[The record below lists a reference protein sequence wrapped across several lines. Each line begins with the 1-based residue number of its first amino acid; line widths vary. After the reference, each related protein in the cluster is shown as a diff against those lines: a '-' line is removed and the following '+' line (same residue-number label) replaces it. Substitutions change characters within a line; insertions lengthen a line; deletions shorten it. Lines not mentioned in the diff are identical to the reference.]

1 MPTPSSA
8 TGLCRRSVQP
18 RLTSNPLGI
27 HNNEGDRFISIRFLE
42 KESKL
47 KTAIIIPARL
57 QSTRLPRKMLLAD
70 TGRPLIQHTVEAARQ
85 CRLADRV
92 LVATDDREIL
102 EAVFKFGGEA
112 VLTDQAHTSG
122 TDRIAEAA
130 AAVPDCDL
138 IVNLQGDEPE
148 MNPRAVD
155 QAIELLRETPSAD
168 AATVVCPIRERAVL
182 EDPAC
187 VKVVLRHDG
196 RALYFSRSPIPYAR
210 TWSDELLTRQP
221 PIYWQHLG
229 LYVYRREFLQ
239 RFSGLPDSFLETTEM
254 LEQLRILQAGGEIV
268 VAAVEKQ
275 AKGIDTSEDYRAFV
289 SRLGN
294 C

>member
-1 MPTPSSA
+1 
-8 TGLCRRSVQP
+8 
-18 RLTSNPLGI
+18 
-27 HNNEGDRFISIRFLE
+27 
-42 KESKL
+42 L

-57 QSTRLPRKMLLAD
+57 QSTRLPRKMLLAE
-70 TGRPLIQHTVEAARQ
+70 TGRPLILHTVEAARR

-102 EAVFKFGGEA
+102 EAVQRFGAEA
-112 VLTDQAHTSG
+112 VMTDPEHTSG

-130 AAVPDCDL
+130 ASVADCDL

-148 MNPRAVD
+148 MNPEAVD
-155 QAIELLRETPSAD
+155 KAIDLLRRSTAAD

-182 EDPAC
+182 DDPAC

-196 RALYFSRSPIPYAR
+196 RALYISRSPIPHPR
-210 TWSDELLTRQP
+210 NWSPDLLDREP
-221 PIYWQHLG
+221 PLFWQHLG
-229 LYVYRREFLQ
+229 LYVYRREFLNK
-239 RFSGLPDSFLETTEM
+239 FSGLPASALERTEM

-268 VAAVEKQ
+268 VAIVEKQ
-275 AKGIDTSEDYRAFV
+275 AKGIDTAEDYRAFV
-289 SRLGN
+289 SRLGK

>member
-1 MPTPSSA
+1 M
-8 TGLCRRSVQP
+8 
-18 RLTSNPLGI
+18 
-27 HNNEGDRFISIRFLE
+27 
-42 KESKL
+42 

-57 QSTRLPRKMLLAD
+57 QSTRLPRKMLLAE
-70 TGRPLIQHTVEAARQ
+70 TGRPLILHTVEAARR

-102 EAVFKFGGEA
+102 EAVQRFGAEA
-112 VLTDQAHTSG
+112 VMTDPQHTSG

-130 AAVPDCDL
+130 ASVPDCDL

-148 MNPRAVD
+148 MNPEAVD
-155 QAIELLRETPSAD
+155 KAIDLLRRSPAAD

-182 EDPAC
+182 GDPAC

-196 RALYFSRSPIPYAR
+196 RALYFSRSPIPHPR
-210 TWSDELLTRQP
+210 NWSPDLLDREP
-221 PIYWQHLG
+221 PLFWQHLG
-229 LYVYRREFLQ
+229 LYVYRREFLNK
-239 RFSGLPDSFLETTEM
+239 FSGLPASALERTEM

-268 VAAVEKQ
+268 VAIVEKQ
-275 AKGIDTSEDYRAFV
+275 AKGIDTAEDYRAFV
-289 SRLGN
+289 SRLGK

>member
-1 MPTPSSA
+1 M
-8 TGLCRRSVQP
+8 
-18 RLTSNPLGI
+18 
-27 HNNEGDRFISIRFLE
+27 
-42 KESKL
+42 

-57 QSTRLPRKMLLAD
+57 QSTRLPRKMLLAE
-70 TGRPLIQHTVEAARQ
+70 TGRPLILHTVEAARR

-102 EAVFKFGGEA
+102 EAVQRFGAEA
-112 VLTDQAHTSG
+112 VMTDPQHTSG

-148 MNPRAVD
+148 MNPNAVD
-155 QAIELLRETPSAD
+155 QAIDLLRRSPSAD

-182 EDPAC
+182 DDPAC

-196 RALYFSRSPIPYAR
+196 RALYFSRSPIPHPR
-210 TWSDELLTRQP
+210 NWSSEMLDREP
-221 PIYWQHLG
+221 PLFWQHLG
-229 LYVYRREFLQ
+229 LYVYRREFLNK
-239 RFSGLPDSFLETTEM
+239 FSGLPASSLEQTEM

-268 VAAVEKQ
+268 VAIVEKQ
-275 AKGIDTSEDYRAFV
+275 AKGIDTTEDYRAFV
-289 SRLGN
+289 SRLGK